1 MVSEWKPFN
10 DVSIITY
17 IFPNVPYH
25 YRIHVVN
32 TKISFKL
39 YDFGTAVCKNNSLIK
54 STKDNKAF
62 CYNTNQISG
71 IYTLYLI
78 MDFLAF
84 AIALPM

>member
-32 TKISFKL
+32 TKYHLNYMILEQLFVK
-39 YDFGTAVCKNNSLIK
+39 T
-54 STKDNKAF
+54 TH
-62 CYNTNQISG
+62 
-71 IYTLYLI
+71 
-78 MDFLAF
+78 
-84 AIALPM
+84 

>member
-62 CYNTNQISG
+62 VITLIKLVEYI
-71 IYTLYLI
+71 LYLI